1 MRVFGQAL
9 AKLSDEELLAR
20 LLGGDAAAF
29 ETLYERR
36 QSGVYRFALRMSG
49 STELAEDVVQDVFLE
64 LMRDGHQFDAARGT
78 VAGYLFGMAHH
89 RVLRRL
95 QRERSFV
102 VLTAEADNEDDL
114 AEARFITYADPLVE
128 LARAEMSEA
137 VRQAILAL
145 PAHYREVVVLCNLQ
159 ELSYE
164 QAAEALGCPI
174 GTVRS
179 RLNRARGMLVE
190 KLRGLKPAHLATAAA
205 ALRCEI

>member
-89 RVLRRL
+89 RVPRGFAAWGEPERVDHPARRVAI
-95 QRERSFV
+95 V
-102 VLTAEADNEDDL
+102 VAKRPHED
-114 AEARFITYADPLVE
+114 V
-128 LARAEMSEA
+128 
-137 VRQAILAL
+137 
-145 PAHYREVVVLCNLQ
+145 PAPIHRLFE
-159 ELSYE
+159 
-164 QAAEALGCPI
+164 CPHK
-174 GTVRS
+174 VS
-179 RLNRARGMLVE
+179 LL
-190 KLRGLKPAHLATAAA
+190 
-205 ALRCEI
+205 